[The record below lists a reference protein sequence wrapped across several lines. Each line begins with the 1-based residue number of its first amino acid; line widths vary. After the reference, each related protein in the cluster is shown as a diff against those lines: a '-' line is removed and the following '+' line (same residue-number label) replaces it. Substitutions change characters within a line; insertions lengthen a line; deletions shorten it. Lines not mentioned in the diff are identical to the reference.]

1 MARAIIRMC
10 FPHKTASM
18 FAHRAL
24 QALGNANSARHFS
37 VNNSPPDAERA
48 ASYVATSMDRFVL
61 VGPARTYNISRSL
74 SDALPENGEIFD
86 ICQVRD
92 PLDIMVSQY
101 FSHGWIHPDRKWNDR
116 RKKIRNGIASGAISI
131 REYCDMQIRDEAD
144 FGGEP
149 ITKRYYRLS
158 ATHKGCHR
166 LKVYYEDF
174 YNDYEGWVNRISEFL
189 PSDLKVRKPLI
200 SIKPDYSNSVRLADT
215 VFFSDTLEYVKKYDI
230 RRGKHIRS
238 AAPGDHKHFLTRDE
252 IADLRSTLSSLCPV
266 IGELY

>member
-24 QALGNANSARHFS
+24 QALRNANSARHFS
-37 VNNSPPDAERA
+37 VNNSPPDAGKA

-74 SDALPENGEIFD
+74 SDVLSGSGEIFD

-101 FSHGWIHPDRKWNDR
+101 FSHGWIHPDKDWKKN
-116 RKKIRNGIASGAISI
+116 RKKIRDRIASGVISI

-144 FGGEP
+144 FGGES
-149 ITKRYYRLS
+149 ITKRYARLS
-158 ATHKGCHR
+158 ASCNGCRR
-166 LKVYYEDF
+166 LTVYYEDF
-174 YNDYEGWVNRISEFL
+174 YNDYDGWVSRISEFL
-189 PSDLKVRKPLI
+189 PSDLKVREPLM

-215 VFFSDTLEYVKKYDI
+215 VFFNDTLEYVKKYDI
-230 RRGKHIRS
+230 KRGKHIRS